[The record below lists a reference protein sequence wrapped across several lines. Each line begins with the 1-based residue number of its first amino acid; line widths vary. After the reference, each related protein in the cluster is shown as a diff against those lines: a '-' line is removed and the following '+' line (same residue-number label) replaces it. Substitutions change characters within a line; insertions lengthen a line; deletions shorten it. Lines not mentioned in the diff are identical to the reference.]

1 MLNSIPTEKDLGV
14 SVNSKLNMSQHCAQA
29 ARKANCILGCI
40 KYGIASQSREMI
52 VLFHV
57 VQVWPHLECCVQFG
71 APQYKKDIELFESV
85 RRRAT
90 KTAKGLEIHSMR
102 SD

>member
-1 MLNSIPTEKDLGV
+1 MLRQSGRPTV
-14 SVNSKLNMSQHCAQA
+14 SWV
-29 ARKANCILGCI
+29 
-40 KYGIASQSREMI
+40 ASSMALPAQSREMI
-52 VLFHV
+52 VPFHV

-71 APQYKKDIELFESV
+71 APQYKKDVELFESV

>member
-40 KYGIASQSREMI
+40 KHSVANWSREVTVPPTLHWCSFAYCMH
-52 VLFHV
+52 F
-57 VQVWPHLECCVQFG
+57 W
-71 APQYKKDIELFESV
+71 APQYKKELFKCV
-85 RRRAT
+85 QRRVT
-90 KTAKGLEIHSMR
+90 KMIKGLEGKKR
-102 SD
+102 EA